1 MRIIYVNDSIAIWGG
16 LERIVVEKANL
27 LSLMNY
33 DVYLVTLNQ
42 GEHPIPYQLNPS
54 VKYSDLNIQF
64 HKQYQYHGLKR
75 LLMML
80 KLNREYKK
88 RIDSIIRKINP
99 DIIICVRPELL
110 SAIAEVK
117 GNIPLVFES
126 HASRYAQR
134 FLGSDYYSRLKN
146 SFYNRNAKFAQVV
159 VALTEGDA
167 HDWRSINPNVCVIP
181 NVVNLNKTGC
191 YSSCQS
197 KSILFVGRFSRQK
210 DVSILLKIW
219 SIVYQRHSD
228 WQLQLYGAY
237 GEEQD
242 ALLPLINQNN
252 ENIIYHAPTKNIYE
266 TYCESSILLLT
277 SRFEPFG
284 LVIPEAMSC
293 GLPVVAFDC
302 PYGPAS
308 IISNGKDGFLVKN
321 RDVVE
326 FADKVCMLIEN
337 AEMRRSMGLLGIQS
351 SKRFD
356 SSIIMPLWDHLFKQ
370 YDKDTLN

>member
-1 MRIIYVNDSIAIWGG
+1 MRILYVNDSIAIWGG

-27 LSLMNY
+27 LSHMDY
-33 DVYLVTLNQ
+33 DVHLVTLNQ
-42 GEHPIPYQLNPS
+42 GEHPIPYPLNPL

-64 HKQYQYHGLKR
+64 HKQYQYHGLRR
-75 LLMML
+75 LLML
-80 KLNREYKK
+80 AKLNRVYKK
-88 RIDSIIRKINP
+88 RMGSIIRKINP

-110 SAIAEVK
+110 NAIAKVK
-117 GNIPLVFES
+117 HNIPLVFES
-126 HASRYAQR
+126 HASRYAQK

-146 SFYNRNAKFAQVV
+146 AYYNRNAKLAQVV

-167 HDWRSINPNVCVIP
+167 KDWRSVNPCVCAIP

-197 KSILFVGRFSRQK
+197 KSVLFVGRFSRQK
-210 DVSILLKIW
+210 DISILLKIW
-219 SIVYQRHSD
+219 SLVYQRHSD

-242 ALLPLINQNN
+242 TLLPLINQNN
-252 ENIIYHAPTKNIYE
+252 ENINYHVPTENIFK

-284 LVIPEAMSC
+284 LVLPEAMSC

-308 IISNGKDGFLVKN
+308 IITNGKDGFLVKN
-321 RDVVE
+321 RDVNE
-326 FADKVCMLIEN
+326 FADRVCMLIEN
-337 AEMRRSMGLLGIQS
+337 PEMRKSMGLTGVQS
-351 SKRFD
+351 SKRYD
-356 SSIIMPLWDHLFKQ
+356 ASVVMPLWDNLFKQ
-370 YDKDTLN
+370 IIR